1 MGHTQ
6 GLPSERGSPSRVEG
20 ELHPQRDSTRGA
32 NRKSLVME
40 KLALRLSHYLLR
52 PFLYPLLSKTHGSLS
67 STQGGCRLPIVPVT
81 SCFLF
86 QGPRV
91 KWVVTDSY
99 LGGHLLLYLIDR

>member
-1 MGHTQ
+1 MGHKQ
-6 GLPSERGSPSRVEG
+6 GLPSERGSPSPVEG
-20 ELHPQRDSTRGA
+20 ELHPHRDSTLGA

-52 PFLYPLLSKTHGSLS
+52 PFLYPLLSKTHCSLS
-67 STQGGCRLPIVPVT
+67 STKGGCRLPIVPVT

-86 QGPRV
+86 QGPQL
-91 KWVVTDSY
+91 KWVMVDSY

>member
-1 MGHTQ
+1 MGHKQ
-6 GLPSERGSPSRVEG
+6 GLPSERGSPSPVEG
-20 ELHPQRDSTRGA
+20 VPQRDSTLGA

-52 PFLYPLLSKTHGSLS
+52 PFLYPLLSKTHCSLS
-67 STQGGCRLPIVPVT
+67 STKGGYRLPIVPVT

-86 QGPRV
+86 QGPQL
-91 KWVVTDSY
+91 KWVMIDSY